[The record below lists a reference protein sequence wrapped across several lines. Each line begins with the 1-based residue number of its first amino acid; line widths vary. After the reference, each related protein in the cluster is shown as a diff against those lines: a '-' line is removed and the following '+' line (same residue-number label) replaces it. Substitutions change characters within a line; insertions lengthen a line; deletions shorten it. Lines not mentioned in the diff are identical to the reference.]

1 MVPYTRI
8 EKINEPI
15 GPLDKQVQ
23 KSSLSNELDDLLR
36 AAIAQAAQDYP
47 DATYNGYTFEIVP
60 DGAGT
65 PHYNLTAHFKVHEP
79 HLPPRNLNAAPE
91 GIFGNTL
98 NDAEKAQKGVG
109 LWDQKWK
116 GF

>member
-1 MVPYTRI
+1 MYTRI
-8 EKINEPI
+8 ENINEPI

-23 KSSLSNELDDLLR
+23 KNSLINELDVLLR

-60 DGAGT
+60 DGAGVK
-65 PHYNLTAHFKVHEP
+65 HYNLTAHFKVHDP
-79 HLPPRNLNAAPE
+79 HLPARNMNENPKAE
-91 GIFGNTL
+91 GVFGNTL

-109 LWDQKWK
+109 MWDTRWK

>member
-1 MVPYTRI
+1 MTHYTRI

-23 KSSLSNELDDLLR
+23 KSSLANELDVLLR
-36 AAIAQAAQDYP
+36 EAITQAKQEYP
-47 DATYNGYTFEIVP
+47 DATYNGYTFEIIP
-60 DGAGT
+60 DGAGVK
-65 PHYNLTAHFKVHEP
+65 HYNLTAHFKVDDP
-79 HLPPRNLNAAPE
+79 HLPARNLNAAPE
-91 GIFGNTL
+91 PLFGNTL
-98 NDAEKAQKGVG
+98 DDDQKAQKGVG